1 MTHRSNDDIR
11 KHFEDLLD
19 EVRRGAVELGSLVL
33 ENTRRASEALLENRL
48 DLARAAKEAD
58 DEIDRKYVD
67 LEQRV
72 FEILA
77 RQQPVAGDLRFCVSI
92 TRVLYEIERSGDLAV
107 NVARGLLRRDGYQ
120 MPPHIHGLMARACRG
135 AAELFQASI
144 DTLADLD
151 ATAAVRLD
159 EADDEVDD
167 VVGELYAVIGKASDQ
182 IGFDV
187 AVELSRVGRYME
199 RIADH
204 AVNIAEHVT
213 FIVTGAFP
221 EERSPAV
228 EDEG

>member
-1 MTHRSNDDIR
+1 MTHRSNEDIR

-19 EVRRGAVELGSLVL
+19 EVRHGAVELGSLVL

-48 DLARAAKEAD
+48 DLARAVERAD
-58 DEIDRKYVD
+58 DEIDHKYVS

-77 RQQPVAGDLRFCVSI
+77 RQQPVASDLRFCVSI

-107 NVARGLLRRDGYQ
+107 NVARGLIRRDGYTI
-120 MPPHIHGLMARACRG
+120 PPSIHGLLTRACEG
-135 AAELFQASI
+135 ACRLFQEGI
-144 DTLADLD
+144 DALADLD
-151 ATAAVRLD
+151 ETAAVRLD

-167 VVGELYAVIGKASDQ
+167 VVGELYAVIGKASDN

-204 AVNIAEHVT
+204 AVNIGEHVT
-213 FIVTGAFP
+213 FIVTGSFP
-221 EERSPAV
+221 EERSQAV
-228 EDEG
+228 SDES